1 MSLIPDEEL
10 KRTSSFNLAPMVDFL
25 FVIVAVFAT
34 MSITR
39 AILYDTEVNLVK
51 LNTDKK
57 SVATD
62 QPYVINI
69 SITKEGKY
77 KWITE
82 VSEFLMGSTE
92 AIQKELQKQQHL
104 GLIPEEPEQ
113 TKILLH
119 VDSSARWESVAQLIF
134 ALREQGFPV
143 HPVYEPFENAPQKR
157 L

>member
-10 KRTSSFNLAPMVDFL
+10 KKTSSLNLAPMVDFL

-51 LNTDKK
+51 VNSEKK
-57 SVATD
+57 SLAAD

-69 SITKEGKY
+69 GVTEEGKY

-82 VSEFLMGSTE
+82 ASEFLMGSTE
-92 AIQKELQKQQHL
+92 NIQKELQKQQQI
-104 GLIPEEPEQ
+104 GLIPQEPER

-119 VDSSARWESVAQLIF
+119 IDRNARWEPVATVIF

-143 HPVYEPFENAPQKR
+143 HPVYQPDSSY
-157 L
+157 